1 MIYKKL
7 LFLLTGWNIGKI
19 ITIYVN
25 VFISIGGSLVLS
37 YPEFRNKTVFMT
49 GIGGAMGA
57 KIAEHFV
64 EAGSTVIGTDINIS
78 RITPLASELTEK
90 GPGKCIARKLDV
102 TNDDETRRVVDETA
116 SGFGPI
122 DILINCAGVSSMI
135 KIIDMDDKDWDLNF
149 DVNSKGVF
157 HVSKYVARNMIE
169 NGTKG
174 KIVRIASMAGK
185 LAAPYLVH
193 YSASKFAIRGFLNTL
208 RIEHLHD
215 GLNVM
220 IFAPGYIATNIRK
233 SALLANGS
241 KQGSTPRKEEKMMT
255 AEQAGKI
262 LLRSL
267 EKRKSE
273 VVLTALGKLTIFVS
287 TRFQRLADKLID
299 KFIAKEG

>member
-1 MIYKKL
+1 MKGKTIIVTGASSGIGLASCAIFAQAGAKVVMAARSIEKLQETAEDFKKRYSNPCILPVKCDVSNEADCKGLIEAAVREFGGINVLVNNAGISMRAWFKDLDLDVERELMNVNFWGTVYCTKYALPWL
-7 LFLLTGWNIGKI
+7 LQSKGQVVG
-19 ITIYVN
+19 V
-25 VFISIGGSLVLS
+25 ISIAGYIGL
-37 YPEFRNKTVFMT
+37 PGRT
-49 GIGGAMGA
+49 G
-57 KIAEHFV
+57 
-64 EAGSTVIGTDINIS
+64 
-78 RITPLASELTEK
+78 
-90 GPGKCIARKLDV
+90 
-102 TNDDETRRVVDETA
+102 
-116 SGFGPI
+116 
-122 DILINCAGVSSMI
+122 
-135 KIIDMDDKDWDLNF
+135 
-149 DVNSKGVF
+149 
-157 HVSKYVARNMIE
+157 
-169 NGTKG
+169 
-174 KIVRIASMAGK
+174 
-185 LAAPYLVH
+185 

-233 SALLANGS
+233 SALLADGS

-287 TRFQRLADKLID
+287 TRFPRLADKLID